1 MGIVPVLPHIN
12 ALLNAVAAVLLTA
25 GFIFIRKGD
34 MVRHRACMISA
45 ACVSAVFLVS
55 YLSHRFFVPI
65 LQFHGP
71 DWLRPYYFTL
81 LASHVALS
89 VAIVPMVALTLW
101 RALHG
106 RFDMH
111 RRIARWTWPAW
122 MYVSVTGIIVY
133 LLLYQVYPA

>member
-12 ALLNAVAAVLLTA
+12 ALLNAIATLLLTA
-25 GFIFIRKGD
+25 GFIFIRRGD
-34 MVRHRACMISA
+34 MIRHRAMMISA
-45 ACVSAVFLVS
+45 TCVSAVFLVS
-55 YLSHRFFVPI
+55 YLTHRAYVPI

-71 DWLRPYYFTL
+71 NGLRPYYFVL

-89 VAIVPMVALTLW
+89 IAIVPLVALTLW

-106 RFDMH
+106 RFQLH

-122 MYVSVTGIIVY
+122 MYVSVSGIIVY